1 MHPSWLGNP
10 PRHNDR
16 AVLCATLTVDVLGHS
31 RADTGP
37 RGKKAHRPMDTLDGE
52 ANAAKPD
59 SEDRDLEGATRRDQF
74 SCRDGPQRGDS
85 SRISRDSTRE
95 EEEDAQEGNIIATH
109 RRAWW
114 HRDCLFL
121 VFCLIATGFAKPPP
135 PVPVF
140 LSYQDS
146 LGQYSFG
153 YSAPGSARSE
163 VRTSNG
169 ATRGTYSYVD
179 GTGVIQ
185 TAQYV
190 ADGENGFRVIATNL
204 PQAPLPVQD
213 TPEVMAARTAHL
225 QALEL
230 AAKRDEEAQN
240 REENRENAREKKIE
254 GNQGDASPS
263 TRLSATEITEIP
275 LNEGERK
282 ALENTK
288 NIELKDSDETL
299 QAVAST
305 SGTGKA
311 SEMSTQKEF
320 AGRVSQEIIGG
331 ANIPAIPLISSH
343 VSLSQALG
351 QHAVPV
357 FRISYG
363 NYEIE
368 PSIIPESSIAEGA
381 FRDVITPA
389 ATALKSTTA
398 ISTEGAATPERKES
412 SQRTTEQIRTVN
424 TLPLAPLLGAIPLGS
439 SQPSIIRYVP
449 STPLQYV
456 AYNVLMLSDNTTE

>member
-1 MHPSWLGNP
+1 MKS
-10 PRHNDR
+10 
-16 AVLCATLTVDVLGHS
+16 AS
-31 RADTGP
+31 
-37 RGKKAHRPMDTLDGE
+37 
-52 ANAAKPD
+52 
-59 SEDRDLEGATRRDQF
+59 
-74 SCRDGPQRGDS
+74 
-85 SRISRDSTRE
+85 
-95 EEEDAQEGNIIATH
+95 
-109 RRAWW
+109 
-114 HRDCLFL
+114 LFL
-121 VFCLIATGFAKPPP
+121 VFCLIVTGFAKPPP

-230 AAKRDEEAQN
+230 AARRDEEAQN

-254 GNQGDASPS
+254 GIEGNQGDASLS
-263 TRLSATEITEIP
+263 TRLSGTEITEIP

-282 ALENTK
+282 ALANTK

-299 QAVAST
+299 QAVVST
-305 SGTGKA
+305 SGIGKA
-311 SEMSTQKEF
+311 SETSTQKEF
-320 AGRVSQEIIGG
+320 AGRVPQEIIGG

-351 QHAVPV
+351 RHAVPV

-389 ATALKSTTA
+389 ATALKSATA

-412 SQRTTEQIRTVN
+412 SQRTTERIRTVN

-439 SQPSIIRYVP
+439 SQSSIIGYVP

-456 AYNVLMLSDNTTE
+456 AYNVL